1 MDSLKRLKATNFE
14 DHMRYRERWQL
25 KWPIPDENKRK
36 MINAERER
44 ERTEKTRKEKMKRL
58 KGEPE

>member
-1 MDSLKRLKATNFE
+1 MT
-14 DHMRYRERWQL
+14 YRERWQL

-44 ERTEKTRKEKMKRL
+44 ENREDKKREDEEVKRRT
-58 KGEPE
+58 

>member
-1 MDSLKRLKATNFE
+1 MT
-14 DHMRYRERWQL
+14 YRERWQL